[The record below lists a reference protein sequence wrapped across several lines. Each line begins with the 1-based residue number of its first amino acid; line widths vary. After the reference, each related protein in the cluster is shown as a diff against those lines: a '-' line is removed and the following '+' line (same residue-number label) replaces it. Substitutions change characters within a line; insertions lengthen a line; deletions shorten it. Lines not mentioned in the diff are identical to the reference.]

1 MALRYES
8 SSAEAYYVVLTFL
21 VLLVVPATWLVFL
34 RAPATSDTAA
44 TAPTERA
51 VDGNDKNAAQ
61 CTCSACT
68 TQRAAR
74 APHTKVAATGTRRR
88 LIIRALIILGWIA
101 LAYTAYQVATSAP
114 SVQLFDPHAT
124 LGVAEG
130 ADRATVR
137 KAYRQLSLTEHPDK
151 VPASRRKEA
160 EARFVEISKAY
171 KVLTDAKARE
181 NFEKYGNPD
190 GPMGMSFGIGLPA
203 WMMQTNVVVMGYLGL
218 LVLVPAAFASWWY
231 GSRKYAADGILK
243 SSIDRIQ
250 ANSPSA
256 TTTASL
262 ISLIATS
269 HSDPSVLADTEV
281 ASLRAVLPSTVP
293 TSASNN
299 EVALYA
305 HLYRLLP
312 RPLPDFV
319 RACGQLA
326 DLAVGAAVQRGPWA
340 DVERALTVARA
351 VVTAIPPAGSVK
363 DASLAHPLLQL
374 PHVDANVVKVLIEKF
389 GKSANSVAGFAGIT
403 RDALQSALVATNV
416 LTETKLDEMRTAAM
430 GFPTVAVAGVS
441 AVDSKLG
448 VPPHAES
455 KDIAVLV
462 TVAIG
467 TVGDTFAAPSA
478 PADAGKA
485 REIPSPLP
493 TTAGKKK
500 MTRKERKAAAESAMP
515 RDLSSTPTDGTSAT
529 SPPPHACT
537 PYFPTSKRA
546 GLWILVVLDPKSTFP
561 PPADRDRPKQLVPPV
576 VLNGTFVAFD
586 DPRVRQAVEEGGK
599 VTVPVAVQGLGRP
612 GVLGMNV
619 VVVGNV
625 HEVRAERGV
634 KVKLEQWSKKQRM
647 AMMGK
652 AQSGGTVEGGEKVEG
667 QEAVDGEEE
676 EE

>member
-34 RAPATSDTAA
+34 RAPSASAA
-44 TAPTERA
+44 KAPSERA
-51 VDGNDKNAAQ
+51 LDGNDKNAAQ

-88 LIIRALIILGWIA
+88 LLIRGLIVLGWIA

-151 VPASRRKEA
+151 VPASRRKQA
-160 EARFVEISKAY
+160 EARFVEIAKAY

-250 ANSPSA
+250 ADSPSA

-269 HSDPSVLADTEV
+269 HSDPTVLSDTET
-281 ASLRAVLPSTVP
+281 ASLRALLPSTIPP
-293 TSASNN
+293 TASAN
-299 EVALYA
+299 ELALYA
-305 HLYRLLP
+305 HLYRVLP
-312 RPLPDFV
+312 RPLPDFI

-340 DVERALTVARA
+340 DVDRALNVARA

-363 DASLAHPLLQL
+363 DHMLAHPLLQL
-374 PHVDANVVKVLIEKF
+374 PHVDARVVQVVTEKL
-389 GKSANSVAGFAGIT
+389 GKTANSVAGFAGIP
-403 RDALQSALVATNV
+403 RDMLVSTLVATNV
-416 LTETKLDEMRTAAM
+416 LTETQLDELRNAAL
-430 GFPTVAVAGVS
+430 GFPTVSVAGVS

-467 TVGDTFAAPSA
+467 TVGDTWASSA
-478 PADAGKA
+478 EPKS
-485 REIPSPLP
+485 REIPSPAP
-493 TTAGKKK
+493 TATAAGKKK
-500 MTRKERKAAAESAMP
+500 LTRKERKAAEAT
-515 RDLSSTPTDGTSAT
+515 RDLPSPSPDRASGTTA
-529 SPPPHACT
+529 PPAHACT

-546 GLWILVVLDPKSTFP
+546 GLWILVVLDPRNTFP

-576 VLNGTFVAFD
+576 VLNGTFLALD

-652 AQSGGTVEGGEKVEG
+652 APQGGVVEGGGKVE
-667 QEAVDGEEE
+667 EVDGEEE

>member
-34 RAPATSDTAA
+34 RAPATSDSAA
-44 TAPTERA
+44 SAAPSERA
-51 VDGNDKNAAQ
+51 LDGNDKNAAQ

-88 LIIRALIILGWIA
+88 LIIRALVILGWIA

-151 VPASRRKEA
+151 VPASQRKQA
-160 EARFVEISKAY
+160 EARFVEIAKAY

-218 LVLVPAAFASWWY
+218 LVLVPVAFASWWY

-250 ANSPSA
+250 ADSPNA
-256 TTTASL
+256 TTTTSL

-269 HSDPSVLADTEV
+269 HSDPAVLSDTET

-305 HLYRLLP
+305 HLYRMLP
-312 RPLPDFV
+312 RPLPDFI

-340 DVERALTVARA
+340 DVERALNVARA

-363 DASLAHPLLQL
+363 DQMLAHPLLQL
-374 PHVDANVVKVLIEKF
+374 PHVDGKVVGVVTEKF
-389 GKSANSVAGFAGIT
+389 GKTANSVAGFAGIS
-403 RDALQSALVATNV
+403 RDALQSALVSTNV
-416 LTETKLDEMRTAAM
+416 LTETQLDEMRSAAM
-430 GFPTVAVAGVS
+430 GFPTVSVAGVS
-441 AVDSKLG
+441 ALDSKLG
-448 VPPHAES
+448 VPPHADS

-462 TVAIG
+462 TMAIG
-467 TVGDTFAAPSA
+467 TVGDTFASSER
-478 PADAGKA
+478 KA
-485 REIPSPLP
+485 REIPSPVP
-493 TTAGKKK
+493 TATAAGKKK
-500 MTRKERKAAAESAMP
+500 MTRKERKAAEST
-515 RDLSSTPTDGTSAT
+515 RDLASPTSDSGSGTT
-529 SPPPHACT
+529 PPPAHACT
-537 PYFPTSKRA
+537 PYFPTSKRS
-546 GLWILVVLDPKSTFP
+546 GLWILVVLDLRNTFP

-576 VLNGTFVAFD
+576 VLNGTFLAFD
-586 DPRVRQAVEEGGK
+586 DPHVRQAVEEGGK

-625 HEVRAERGV
+625 NEVRAERGV
-634 KVKLEQWSKKQRM
+634 KVKLEQWSKKQRL

-652 AQSGGTVEGGEKVEG
+652 AQQEGAVGEGKEGEKVE
-667 QEAVDGEEE
+667 EVDGEEE